1 MSTIKGANI
10 LLGISGG
17 IAAYKCP
24 ELVRRLKELEAN
36 VQVVLSNNAH
46 EFVTKLTL
54 QALSGNPV
62 RQSLW
67 DPQAEA
73 AMSHIELAK
82 WADMILIAPATANCI
97 SKLSNG
103 LADDLLSTLVLATEA
118 QILVAPSMNQKM
130 FSHPATQANLKRIKE
145 LNYRI
150 IGPDSGWQACGDEGP
165 GRMTAPEEIVEII
178 IKFYDP
184 LPQQKNLRG
193 LNIMVTAGPTR
204 ERLDPVRYI
213 TNDSSG
219 KQGLAIVQAAVEK
232 GANVTLI
239 AGPNV
244 GPTASEVRRIDIES
258 AIEMN
263 EAVQSQLS
271 GINLFIGVA
280 AIADFRPTSFVEEKI
295 KRANIGPNQIIELS
309 ENPDIIANVAKKKK
323 GTIVVGFA
331 AETSDPIKNAREKR
345 IRKGIDAIVV
355 NNVSDK
361 TIGFNSNENA
371 FTLIH
376 PKGEMTFAKK
386 PKRALAD
393 ELLESIIDIFDLADQ
408 KISKIARNK

>member
-17 IAAYKCP
+17 IAAYKCSQII
-24 ELVRRLKELEAN
+24 RKLKELEAN
-36 VQVVLSNNAH
+36 VQVVLSNSAH
-46 EFVTKLTL
+46 KFVTKITL

-67 DPQAEA
+67 DTQAEA
-73 AMSHIELAK
+73 SMSHIELAK
-82 WADMILIAPATANCI
+82 WADLILIAPATANCI

-118 QILVAPSMNQKM
+118 QILIAPSMNQNM
-130 FSHPATQANLKRIKE
+130 FSHPATQANLKRIE
-145 LNYRI
+145 NLDYRI
-150 IGPDSGWQACGDEGP
+150 IGPDSGSQACGDEGP
-165 GRMTAPEEIVEII
+165 GRMTEPEEIVESI
-178 IKFYDP
+178 IKFYEPIPQPKP
-184 LPQQKNLRG
+184 LKG

-232 GANVTLI
+232 GAHVTLI

-258 AIEMN
+258 ALEMN

-271 GINLFIGVA
+271 GVSLFIGVA
-280 AIADFRPTSFVEEKI
+280 AVADFRPTSFVEEKI
-295 KRANIGPNQIIELS
+295 KRVNLGSNQTIKLS
-309 ENPDIIANVAKKKK
+309 ENPDIIANVAKRKR

-331 AETSDPIKNAREKR
+331 AETSDPIENAREKR
-345 IRKGIDAIVV
+345 IHKGIDAIVV
-355 NNVSDK
+355 NDVSNK
-361 TIGFNSNENA
+361 AIGFNSNENS

-376 PKGEMTFAKK
+376 PKGETTFAKK
-386 PKRALAD
+386 SKRALAD
-393 ELLESIIDIFDLADQ
+393 ELLESIIEIFDLADQ
-408 KISKIARNK
+408 KVSKIVRKN